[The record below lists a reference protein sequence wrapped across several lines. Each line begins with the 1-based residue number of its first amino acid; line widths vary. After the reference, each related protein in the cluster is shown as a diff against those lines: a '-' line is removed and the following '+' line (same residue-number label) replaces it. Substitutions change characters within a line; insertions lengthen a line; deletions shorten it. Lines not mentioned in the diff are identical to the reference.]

1 MDNKKVL
8 AIAAVLIIIAAACA
22 AVVMSKGDDDG
33 KNGKGD
39 VKITDRLLVY
49 GNANSDDYLDDK
61 DLAFLEDLV
70 KDPSKWDK
78 TKNPYADANT
88 DGVID
93 QKDVDL
99 LKEFLNKE
107 KSTMYYTD
115 VWGGISSV
123 HYPVTG
129 NLGTMYW
136 EQACMTVVLG
146 IWDRVSACGYGSLTE
161 QTNPGWEKLYSYGK
175 GYNADVEVMMAG
187 HEKAGVDAI
196 IAYTQSDGT
205 AKDLIAAVEKSK
217 IDMDVIAAPTQV
229 GQVEAILT
237 LGVLLGAEERAQEY
251 AGYCDQAMDFVNDSL
266 KDVKDKPTVML
277 CMVKNS
283 ANTGDILVL
292 GPASKSTPNG
302 LYTYMSQAPVDLIVP
317 ENYSDFYTSV
327 TAEWIA
333 QQNPDY
339 LIVLGPGVA
348 NSSNMSDAELKDAW
362 ESRCEEL
369 FGATDAYKNGH
380 IVGLANGVMNSA
392 EGGFA
397 YPALLSHIFPQ
408 IDKEKAEQFL
418 RIWEDEK
425 FIYYKL
431 SDKPTYTIR
440 DINSQ
445 A

>member
-1 MDNKKVL
+1 MDKKIL
-8 AIAAVLIIIAAACA
+8 AIAAVAIIIVAACA
-22 AVVMSKGDDDG
+22 VVVATGGSNSKDDG
-33 KNGKGD
+33 EQ

-49 GNANSDDYLDDK
+49 GNANSDDYLDERDVT
-61 DLAFLEDLV
+61 FLEELV

-78 TKNPYADANT
+78 TKNPYADT
-88 DGVID
+88 DNDGKIT
-93 QKDVDL
+93 QNDVDV
-99 LKEFLNKE
+99 LKKFLNKE
-107 KSTMYYTD
+107 KSTMYYTN
-115 VWGGISSV
+115 VWGGVSSV

-129 NLGTMYW
+129 KLGTMYW

-146 IWDRVSACGYGSLTE
+146 IWDRVAACGYGSLTE
-161 QTNPGWEKLYSYGK
+161 QTNPGWDKLYSYGK

-187 HEKAGVDAI
+187 HEAAGVDAI

-205 AKDLIAAVEKSK
+205 AKDLIAAVEKAK
-217 IDMDVIAAPTQV
+217 MDMDVIAAPTQV

-251 AGYCDQAMDFVNDSL
+251 AGYCDQAMDYVNDTL

-277 CMVKNS
+277 CMIKNS

-292 GPASKSTPNG
+292 GPASQSTPNG
-302 LYTYMSQAPVDLIVP
+302 LYTYMSQAPVDLIIP
-317 ENYSDFYTSV
+317 ENYVDFYTSV

-339 LIVLGPGVA
+339 IIALGPGVA
-348 NSSNMSDAELKDAW
+348 NTADMDDAQLQSAW
-362 ESRCEEL
+362 EDRCKEL

-408 IDKEKAEQFL
+408 IDKEKANEFL
-418 RIWEDEK
+418 KLWEDK
-425 FIYYKL
+425 GFIYYKL
-431 SDKPTYTIR
+431 ADKPTYTIR
-440 DINSQ
+440 DINSK